1 MYWDVS
7 YSIND
12 FNLGCIDYTENQLR
26 QDTWNKPNCIKSKLK
41 MQMLENE
48 PSSWLQPLNKIYAK
62 NIFQCFDFKIENQK
76 VFPKGK
82 KKSTLRTSVQCN

>member
-1 MYWDVS
+1 MGW
-7 YSIND
+7 
-12 FNLGCIDYTENQLR
+12 IDYTENQLR

-48 PSSWLQPLNKIYAK
+48 PSSWFQPLNKIYAK

-76 VFPKGK
+76 VFPKKK
-82 KKSTLRTSVQCN
+82 KKSTLQISA